1 MKKWTP
7 LNYFIKLRKYKR
19 INKNNALPSLSK
31 FTLVL
36 PAEIFRYTE
45 FDIRHSKRFCQVNNW
60 WLPPRAQ
67 QAHLYLKKFDLL

>member
-36 PAEIFRYTE
+36 HAETFCYTE
-45 FDIRHSKRFCQVNNW
+45 FDIQHSKQVNYW

-67 QAHLYLKKFDLL
+67 QV

>member
-36 PAEIFRYTE
+36 PAEIFRYI
-45 FDIRHSKRFCQVNNW
+45 DIENSTQNDFAKLTIGGCPSRPTSPSVF
-60 WLPPRAQ
+60 
-67 QAHLYLKKFDLL
+67 KKI